1 MSTTPRV
8 HVSERAPADLAS
20 ALAQMS
26 QVLLAVQS
34 VDTVVDLIT
43 TLAVETLAETV
54 GAGVSLIDEQGKQT
68 RSASNVLVERADQL
82 QYEHD
87 DGPCIAAWRHQ
98 APVRIDDISVDD
110 RWPDWTAAVTA
121 LGVRSMLSVP
131 LLSAGRSMGAI
142 KVYSD
147 QPGAYVAS
155 SVRVL
160 TLFAEQ
166 ASILLSNMQIVAD
179 ARKLTSQLTSTLAER
194 DIVGHAAGIL
204 LVQGSKDIPTA
215 LQTLRSGARIA
226 GTSLPTFAHGL
237 IESVM
242 ARPDRQST

>member
-1 MSTTPRV
+1 
-8 HVSERAPADLAS
+8 
-20 ALAQMS
+20 MS

-34 VDTVVDLIT
+34 VDSVVDLIT
-43 TLAVETLAETV
+43 TLAVETLPETV

-68 RSASNVLVERADQL
+68 RSASNSLVEQADRL

-87 DGPCIAAWRHQ
+87 DGPCISAWRNQ

-131 LLSAGRSMGAI
+131 LLSSGRSMGAI

-147 QPGAYVAS
+147 QPGAYVTS
-155 SVRVL
+155 SVKVL

-166 ASILLSNMQIVAD
+166 ASILLSNMQIVSD
-179 ARKLTSQLTSTLAER
+179 ARKLTAQLTTTLAER
-194 DIVGHAAGIL
+194 DSIGQAAGIL
-204 LVQGSKDIPTA
+204 LVQGTKDIPTA
-215 LQTLRSGARIA
+215 LQTLRAGARLA

-237 IESVM
+237 IESVI